1 MNITLNNLGRRFN
14 RSWIFRSLD
23 TTIVAGE
30 HVLIQGSNGS
40 GKSTLTQIISGFL
53 SPSEGTIEWQGNS
66 GEKIAPEQLPFE
78 IAFAAPYQELYQELR
93 LEEIISFHCTFRSFH
108 EGIDPQSFVDL
119 IYLKGEEKKLIKH
132 FSSGMKQRL
141 KLGLAILSKSQLLL
155 LDEPISNLDK
165 HAAAWYRE
173 LLKSYANDKTVVVS
187 SNDPAN
193 ESIRTDQIIKIEDY
207 K

>member
-23 TTIVAGE
+23 TEIVAGQ

-53 SPSEGTIEWQGNS
+53 SPSEGSISWRRND
-66 GEKIAPEQLPFE
+66 GEQIAAEQLPFE

-93 LEEIISFHCTFRSFH
+93 LEEIIEFHCTFRSFH
-108 EGIDPQSFVDL
+108 SGIDTASFIDL
-119 IYLKGEEKKLIKH
+119 IYLQGEEKKLIKH

-141 KLGLAILSKSQLLL
+141 KLGLAILSESQLLL

-165 HAAAWYRE
+165 QAASWYRE
-173 LLKSYANDKTVVVS
+173 LLSTYATNKTVVVS
-187 SNDPAN
+187 SNDPDN